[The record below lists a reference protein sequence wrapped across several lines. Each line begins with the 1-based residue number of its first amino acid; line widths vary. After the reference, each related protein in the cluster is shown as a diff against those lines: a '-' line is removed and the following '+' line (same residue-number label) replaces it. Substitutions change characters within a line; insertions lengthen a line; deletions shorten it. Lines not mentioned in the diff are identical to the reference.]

1 MKQED
6 TKEKILRESLK
17 LFSEKGFDATSVGE
31 IASAVGIRAPSLYN
45 HYKSKQ
51 AIFDAIFENT
61 AKRYDDFTAKLS
73 VHVGNADS
81 DVDQF
86 ETITADKLVEMVRAI
101 FIYSL
106 DDEMVSAFRKMM
118 TIEQFRSEDLAKLY
132 SDRYFERIKNYH
144 AGLFKRLISAGRIKN
159 LDPDTLALI
168 YVSPILTLL
177 SVCDRQP
184 ERRDECL
191 EMLENSVRC
200 FFENFNR

>member
-51 AIFDAIFENT
+51 AIFDAIFEDT
-61 AKRYDDFTAKLS
+61 SKRYDDFTAKLS
-73 VHVGNADS
+73 VHVENADG

-101 FIYSL
+101 FTYSL
-106 DDEMVSAFRKMM
+106 DDGMVSAFRKMM
-118 TIEQFRSEDLAKLY
+118 TIEQFRNDNLAKLY
-132 SDRYFERIKNYH
+132 SERYFERIKNYH
-144 AGLFKRLISAGRIKN
+144 AGLFRRLISAGRIKN

-191 EMLENSVRC
+191 SMLENSVRC